1 MTTRG
6 IKKEK
11 KISEGRKL
19 IIFPC
24 GASNTEPPVQ
34 MAHQLEER
42 NPYPLSWQPKCVI
55 SREKLANSS
64 KVPRQQ
70 QKHSETITCERNT
83 TIYWIDMKRSK
94 INHALANAHL
104 CLDRIQRENV
114 CNRLLDLGPVCWLL
128 KMSLSNMSFALRCFA
143 KQHYLAILLY

>member
-6 IKKEK
+6 IKKGK
-11 KISEGRKL
+11 KISEERKL
-19 IIFPC
+19 IIFLC

-34 MAHQLEER
+34 MAHQLKKR
-42 NPYPLSWQPKCVI
+42 GTLTHSHGSPSAS
-55 SREKLANSS
+55 SRERSW
-64 KVPRQQ
+64 PRQQ

-83 TIYWIDMKRSK
+83 TIYWIEVKRSK

-128 KMSLSNMSFALRCFA
+128 KMSLSNLSFALCCFA

>member
-6 IKKEK
+6 IKKGK

-34 MAHQLEER
+34 MAHQLKKR
-42 NPYPLSWQPKCVI
+42 GTLTHSHGSPSAAM
-55 SREKLANSS
+55 REKLANSS

-83 TIYWIDMKRSK
+83 TIYWIDVKRYK

-128 KMSLSNMSFALRCFA
+128 KMSLSNLSFALRCFA